1 MMEEKSLAENGRGT
15 SGSWTSQVAKPSGRE
30 GGQEGLKL

>member
-15 SGSWTSQVAKPSGRE
+15 SGSWTSQAAKPSGGE
-30 GGQEGLKL
+30 GDKKD